1 MKKFSLLIHRNLLVR
16 FLVMMSLVAML
27 VIAGA
32 FYLYSI
38 QTKDKASFTQVR
50 EEITKKQTSIGKIS
64 QQTTMLFHRVWDYY
78 MIQTK
83 DEYSQIFDQK
93 DSLEHELNQY
103 RQYNLLSEE
112 IYLVDNVE
120 SYIESYF
127 HTTLPEITELIKN
140 NNYKALKQIQKENNN
155 QKQLEYL
162 LKELDQLNNTYKR
175 ILEQEQA
182 RLIKHLE
189 DRDLK
194 YILYVILILIL
205 QLILMIKTARNFGIP
220 IVSLADSAKAFM
232 NGQNKAV
239 GYTKRNDEIGLLAR
253 SLEKLMWRIRA
264 KEEELVAQNE
274 ELIAQQDELHMQQ
287 DELTKTIASLEDKEQ
302 ILHQRNHFVH
312 SISNTLDRNELL
324 RSVINSVIKI
334 MHADKG
340 LLLLTDMSN
349 HVSFGLSNQ
358 AIKQFLDNYKEDIGT
373 RLHETRSL
381 YQIRRQTT
389 KEESGYHLEQTIVS
403 DMYVPV
409 LNAQEDVIAVLVV
422 TRISAEFN
430 TQDEEQLLAFAKQI
444 GLSLE
449 KLNMYDQA
457 KSQRVLTQNMMDTID
472 VGVQLLDLKGTT
484 IQVNSSWNKMMSFVQ
499 NNDTSI
505 HLTFKQFEEGLNALV
520 KDGEPLLQFIR
531 NLVYGQHSSRHELT
545 YEMTSSEQRVIKLT
559 SEPLYIRDHRVGTL
573 LIYRDITKEYEADLL
588 KSEFVSTVSHE
599 LRTPLAS
606 VLGFAE
612 LLLHKEMNAERQ
624 KKYIRTIHQEASRL
638 TLLINDFLDLQRME
652 SGKQTYVC
660 SSVNLSQLIEE
671 VLESQ
676 KVSAPNHTFE
686 FINDCGEQ
694 TVNIDGNKMKQVL
707 VNVISNAVKY
717 SPQGGK
723 IKVDLKSEDNY
734 LYIHVTDEGLG
745 IPQDNLPLLFQKFY
759 RVDNSDRREIGGTGL
774 GLAIVKEIMERHSGD
789 VEVTS
794 VYGQGS
800 TFTLRL
806 PYVDEGEKLMDVRH
820 DRNQQVVYIIEDDAN
835 LSNLLTEELKSN
847 SYRVVQFT
855 SGERAL
861 QAMLSYRPDA
871 VIVDIMLTPGL
882 NGWDVVEKM
891 KDHSSLADVPILIS
905 SAFEEAERAVE
916 LGARG
921 YLLKPYYPQNLSDAL
936 LKILNNNGAK
946 GMIFVPDSSS
956 LEEGN
961 DQ

>member
-1 MKKFSLLIHRNLLVR
+1 MKKYSLLIRRNLLIR
-16 FLVMMSLVAML
+16 FLVMMTFVVML

-38 QTKDKASFTQVR
+38 QTTEKEGFTQAR
-50 EEITKKQTSIGKIS
+50 TEIVQKQTSISGIS
-64 QQTTMLFHRVWDYY
+64 QHTTKLFHHILAYY
-78 MIQTK
+78 TYQSK
-83 DEYSQIFDQK
+83 EEYSHIFDEK
-93 DSLEHELNQY
+93 ALVENELNQF
-103 RQYNLLSEE
+103 RQYQLTSKEVNFLERIETFL
-112 IYLVDNVE
+112 
-120 SYIESYF
+120 ESYF
-127 HTTLPEITELIKN
+127 SVTLPEITEIIKS
-140 NNYKALKQIQKENNN
+140 NNYKGLSKAEQEDRST
-155 QKQLEYL
+155 KQLDDL
-162 LKELDQLNNTYKR
+162 LEELYIFDGNYKSL
-175 ILEQEQA
+175 LEQEKI
-182 RLIKHLE
+182 RLDKHLE
-189 DRDLK
+189 DRDFK
-194 YILYVILILIL
+194 YILYVMLILLL
-205 QLILMIKTARNFGIP
+205 QLILMIKIARDFGIP
-220 IVSLADSAKAFM
+220 IVRLADSAKAFM
-232 NGQNKAV
+232 NGQEKPV
-239 GYTKRNDEIGLLAR
+239 SYTKRSDEIGLLAR
-253 SLEKLMWRIRA
+253 SLEKLMLRIRA

-287 DELTKTIASLEDKEQ
+287 DELTKTIANLEDKEH
-302 ILHQRNHFVH
+302 ILQQQNHFIN

-324 RSVINSVIKI
+324 NSVIHSVIEI

-340 LLLLTDMSN
+340 LLLLTDMSS
-349 HVSFGLSNQ
+349 HVSFGLSDR
-358 AIKQFLDNYKEDIGT
+358 AIQQFIENYNEDIGT
-373 RLHETRSL
+373 RLNETRKL
-381 YQIRRQTT
+381 YQINRQMTSQ
-389 KEESGYHLEQTIVS
+389 ESGYHLEVASVS

-409 LNAQEDVIAVLVV
+409 FDANNKVIAVLVV
-422 TRISAEFN
+422 SRISAEFN
-430 TQDEEQLLAFAKQI
+430 TEDEGQLSAFAKQI

-457 KSQRVLTQNMMDTID
+457 ESQRVLTQNMMDTID
-472 VGVQLLDLKGTT
+472 VGVQLLDLNGTT
-484 IQVNSSWNKMMSFVQ
+484 IQVNSSWNKMMSFVK
-499 NNDTSI
+499 NDDTSI
-505 HLTFKQFEEGLNALV
+505 HLTFKQFKEGLNSLV
-520 KDGEPLLQFIR
+520 KEGEPLLQFIR
-531 NLVYGQHSSRHELT
+531 SLVYGQVFSRHELT
-545 YEMTSSEQRVIKLT
+545 YEMTSPQQRVIKLS
-559 SEPLYIRDHRVGTL
+559 SEPLYIRNNRIGTL
-573 LIYRDITKEYEADLL
+573 LIYRDITKEYEADLM

-612 LLLHKEMNAERQ
+612 LLLHKEMNIERQ

-652 SGKQTYVC
+652 SGKQTYLF
-660 SSVNLSQLIEE
+660 SSVNLAQLIEE

-686 FINDCGEQ
+686 FINDCGQ
-694 TVNIDGNKMKQVL
+694 NHVNIDGNKMKQVL

-717 SPQGGK
+717 SPRGGK
-723 IKVDLKSEDNY
+723 VKVELRAEDNY
-734 LYIHVTDEGLG
+734 MYIHITDEGLG
-745 IPQDNLPLLFQKFY
+745 IPLDNLPLLFQKFY

-789 VEVTS
+789 VEVHS

-806 PYVDEGEKLMDVRH
+806 PYVVEGEKLMDVSS

-861 QAMLSYRPDA
+861 QAMLSDQPDA
-871 VIVDIMLTPGL
+871 VIVDIILTPGL

-891 KDHSSLADVPILIS
+891 KEHTSLADVPILIS

-946 GMIFVPDSSS
+946 GMIYVPDSSS
-956 LEEGN
+956 REEGN
-961 DQ
+961 EA

>member
-1 MKKFSLLIHRNLLVR
+1 MKKYSLLIRRNLLMR
-16 FLVMMSLVAML
+16 FLIIMTFVVML
-27 VIAGA
+27 VVAGA

-38 QTKDKASFTQVR
+38 QNTEKEGFTQAR
-50 EEITKKQTSIGKIS
+50 TEIVQKQTSISGIS
-64 QQTTMLFHRVWDYY
+64 QHTTMLFQHILAYY
-78 MIQTK
+78 TYQSK
-83 DEYSQIFDQK
+83 EEYSQIFDEK
-93 DSLEHELNQY
+93 ALLEKALNQF
-103 RQYNLLSEE
+103 RQYQLTSKETNLL
-112 IYLVDNVE
+112 DR
-120 SYIESYF
+120 IESFLASYF
-127 HTTLPEITELIKN
+127 SETLPEVTELIKR
-140 NNYKALKQIQKENNN
+140 NNYEGLIKLEEEGQSK
-155 QKQLEYL
+155 KQLDHL
-162 LKELDQLNNTYKR
+162 LEELYIFDGNYKSM
-175 ILEQEQA
+175 LEQEQI
-182 RLIKHLE
+182 RLDKHLE
-189 DRDLK
+189 DRDFK
-194 YILYVILILIL
+194 YILYVVVILVL
-205 QLILMIKTARNFGIP
+205 QLILMIKIARDFGLP

-232 NGQNKAV
+232 NGQDKPVN
-239 GYTKRNDEIGLLAR
+239 YTKRSDEIGLLAR
-253 SLEKLMWRIRA
+253 SLEKLMMRIRA

-287 DELTKTIASLEDKEQ
+287 DELTKTIANLEDKEH
-302 ILHQRNHFVH
+302 ILQQRNHFVN

-324 RSVINSVIKI
+324 RSVIHSVIEI
-334 MHADKG
+334 MRADKG
-340 LLLLTDMSN
+340 LLLLTDMSSY
-349 HVSFGLSNQ
+349 VSFGLSDR
-358 AIKQFLDNYKEDIGT
+358 AIKQFIDNYNEDIGT
-373 RLHETRSL
+373 RLNETGEL
-381 YQIRRQTT
+381 YQINRQMT
-389 KEESGYHLEQTIVS
+389 KQESGYHLESTSVS

-409 LNAQEDVIAVLVV
+409 FNANDEIIAVLAV

-430 TQDEEQLLAFAKQI
+430 SEDEEQLTAFAKQI

-457 KSQRVLTQNMMDTID
+457 EGQRVLTQNMMDTID
-472 VGVQLLDLKGTT
+472 VGVQLLDLNGTT

-499 NNDTSI
+499 NDDPSI
-505 HLTFKQFEEGLNALV
+505 HLTFEQFKEGLDSLV

-531 NLVYGQHSSRHELT
+531 SLVYGQDFNRHELT
-545 YEMTSSEQRVIKLT
+545 YEMTSPQQRVIKLS
-559 SEPLYIRDHRVGTL
+559 SEPLYIRDNRIGTL
-573 LIYRDITKEYEADLL
+573 LIYRDITKEYEADLI

-612 LLLHKEMNAERQ
+612 LLLHKEMNVERQ

-652 SGKQTYVC
+652 SGKQTYVF
-660 SSVNLSQLIEE
+660 SSVNLGQLIEE

-686 FINDCGEQ
+686 FINDCGQ
-694 TVNIDGNKMKQVL
+694 QSVNVDGNKMKQVL
-707 VNVISNAVKY
+707 MNVISNAVKY

-723 IKVDLKSEDNY
+723 VKVELRAEDNY
-734 LYIHVTDEGLG
+734 MYIHVTDEGLG

-806 PYVDEGEKLMDVRH
+806 PYVVEGEKLMDVWH
-820 DRNQQVVYIIEDDAN
+820 DRNRQVVYIIEDDAN

-861 QAMLSYRPDA
+861 QAMLSDRPDA

-891 KDHSSLADVPILIS
+891 KEHTSLADVPILIS

-946 GMIFVPDSSS
+946 GMIFVPDSSK

-961 DQ
+961 ED